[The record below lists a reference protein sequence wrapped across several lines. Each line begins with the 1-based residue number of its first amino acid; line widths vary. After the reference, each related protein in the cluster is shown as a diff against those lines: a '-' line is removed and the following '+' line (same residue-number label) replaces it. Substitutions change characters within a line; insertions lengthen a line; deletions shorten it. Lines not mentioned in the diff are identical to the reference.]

1 MLEWG
6 ATYRPGDAYPTEPA
20 ARASEAC
27 GAILHLADFDPTLFG
42 EGGGGELNYPNH
54 PFEVVPFAWN
64 GTSGLS
70 YGWAVLDEHQ
80 DPEDYSCVSF
90 AHVDYPPAACWLGDT
105 TREALENLMVG
116 SQRFFERYGEDDGQP
131 SPMTE
136 PEWAALCSAVGL
148 TPRLDRDDITAGGRS
163 KRTIAPRVPT
173 GYRFEPSPDG
183 TGVLA
188 PAAAFGSA
196 PVVID
201 PKWYEDEHIAVA
213 REHLAAGRP
222 AAALLVLKATRAESS
237 EWVPTVEA
245 MHEVYLALERPFMA
259 ARAAYW
265 LSQHGAGRPGRTTR

>member
-1 MLEWG
+1 MEWG
-6 ATYRPGDAYPTEPA
+6 ATYPPMRVRSFERSRKDRINT
-20 ARASEAC
+20 AC
-27 GAILHLADFDPTLFG
+27 GPTLHIADFDGTLFG
-42 EGGGGELNYPNH
+42 SAGNSELNYPNH

-80 DPEDYSCVSF
+80 DPEEHPCVSY
-90 AHVDYPPAACWLGDT
+90 APVDAGGARWLGDT
-105 TREALENLMVG
+105 TREAIENMMVG
-116 SQRFFERYGEDDGQP
+116 RQRYWEQYGPDDPDMP

-136 PEWAALCSAVGL
+136 PEWASLCAAVGL
-148 TPRLDRDDITAGGRS
+148 TPQLDRQDIRAGGRGV
-163 KRTIAPRVPT
+163 RERRIAPRVRE
-173 GYRFEPSPDG
+173 GQRFEPSPDG

-196 PVVID
+196 PIVID
-201 PKWYEDEHIAVA
+201 AKWYEDEHIAVA

-245 MHEVYLALERPFMA
+245 MRDVYVALGRPFMA

-265 LSQHGAGRPGRTTR
+265 LGQHSAGR